1 MHGGGWYT
9 GDKTN
14 FDDLNVINIFIEYG
28 FVVVNM
34 NYRLAPAYKY
44 PAPLDDIDSVIAM
57 ITAKSKLYNANTNQI
72 FLLGKSAG
80 GHIALQYAYS
90 RKNER
95 VKAAVDFLGLSDLAA
110 RDEFAVRL
118 DTQIADFIGTPYS
131 VAPDIWQ
138 QASPIFHMKDAIPT
152 CIVHGTADDVV
163 FPVQSER
170 LNDSLELYGVP
181 HKYITWDG
189 YNHVLSI
196 PVWQTSTDIV
206 CKWLEKYKKE

>member
-1 MHGGGWYT
+1 MRVIIVITTLFITLASCKSKREIIRPTYQVSKDVSYGKEDMSQTADIYWRNITTNTQQSVVILMHGGGWYT
-9 GDKTN
+9 GDKAN

-90 RKNER
+90 RKNEC
-95 VKAAVDFLGLSDLAA
+95 VKAVVDFFGLNL
-110 RDEFAVRL
+110 L
-118 DTQIADFIGTPYS
+118 
-131 VAPDIWQ
+131 
-138 QASPIFHMKDAIPT
+138 
-152 CIVHGTADDVV
+152 
-163 FPVQSER
+163 
-170 LNDSLELYGVP
+170 
-181 HKYITWDG
+181 
-189 YNHVLSI
+189 
-196 PVWQTSTDIV
+196 
-206 CKWLEKYKKE
+206 